1 MNTNDW
7 KNVLGAIAPTV
18 ASVLG
23 GPLAGAAVG
32 ALSAAL
38 LGKPDGTVDEMSP
51 LIAGASPDILLKI
64 KQAEANLTTSLAA
77 AGVQIEDINSRDR
90 DSARKMAI
98 DTKSTMTAGLAV
110 AYTFAY
116 FASLWIV
123 WRYGLGAA
131 DSMEASRDLLQTLL
145 GALSAVQLQIMN
157 FYFGSSSSSKDKDRI
172 IDRISGS

>member
-7 KNVLGAIAPTV
+7 KGVIGAVAPTI
-18 ASVLG
+18 ATVLG

-32 ALSAAL
+32 ALSRAL
-38 LGKPDGTVDEMSP
+38 LGKENGTEAELAP
-51 LIAGASPDILLKI
+51 LITGASPDTLLKI
-64 KQAEANLTTSLAA
+64 KQVEAELTTGLAN
-77 AGVQIEDINSRDR
+77 AGVQLEDIAARDR
-90 DSARKMAI
+90 DSARRMAQ
-98 DTKSTMTAGLAV
+98 DTKGMMTAGLAV

-157 FYFGSSSSSKDKDRI
+157 FYFGSSSASKEKDRI
-172 IDRISGS
+172 IDRIASR